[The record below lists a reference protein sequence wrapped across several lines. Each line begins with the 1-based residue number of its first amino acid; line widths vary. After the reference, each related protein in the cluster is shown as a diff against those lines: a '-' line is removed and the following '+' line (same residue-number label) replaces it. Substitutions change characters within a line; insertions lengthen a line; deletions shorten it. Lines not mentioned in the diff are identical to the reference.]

1 MLKKSV
7 FAASFCF
14 FMVRA
19 GFGQSA
25 TIEGIVKDARTREPL
40 AAVNVVLGE
49 YTGTATDGDGKFEI
63 SIAPGQYTV
72 SFYYLGYETLSQAV
86 TATGGENVFLEI
98 NLQETEILSSMVVV
112 SAGKFEQNLGDLT
125 VSMEVLKPN
134 IVENKNTTSMDE
146 AIQQTPGVVIVDNEP
161 QIRSGSGFGFG
172 AGSRVMVLVDD
183 LPILSGD
190 AGRPSWGYL
199 PVENLQ
205 QIEVIKGASSVLY
218 GSSALSGVVNVRT
231 AYPRS
236 APETKITFF
245 SGFYSDP
252 RTEEAKYWDKS
263 PIFNNLNFLH
273 SRIIGNLD
281 LVVGG
286 SFLSDQGHLGPL
298 EGFEETYKLTE
309 VGRAAGDVRGRLNLN
324 LRHRNPAIP
333 GLEYG
338 LNGSW
343 QSSES
348 VTTLLWD
355 SIGTGLYRPY
365 EGGATRTDQILL
377 NIDPFVSFVTHKGT
391 RLSLKGRYYK
401 QENHNSNEQDNFSD
415 VFFGEFQ
422 VQQHF
427 EPLGVKQFTITAGAV
442 GIRTSGEAEL
452 YAGNPEGDGKNDAHN
467 YAGYL
472 QIDKTFFERLTASG
486 GVRYE
491 YFKING
497 DDESKPV
504 FRAGVN
510 YHLARASYLRAS
522 FGQGYRF
529 PTIAEKFIRTAV
541 GSVNIYPNPALQS
554 ETGWNAEVGFKQGYR
569 VDTFRGFVDLAYFRQ
584 EYKDYIEFTFGRW
597 GTIQDP
603 LFGLGFRSVNT
614 GKSRVSGAEVS
625 IMGEGK
631 IGEVLVQAL
640 CGYTYTRPVSLTPD
654 YEYADD
660 VTYLN
665 TSSDTTDY
673 LLKYRM
679 QHLVRADL
687 EFSYAKLTG
696 GVSFRY
702 NSFMK
707 NIDNIFLALDNDP
720 QNPNSLGLLPTG
732 IAEWRRENDDGDYVI
747 DLRVGYKITRHHKL
761 SLVVN
766 NLLNREYTIRPLL
779 IEKPRTVSLQYA
791 FSYNAPN

>member
-14 FMVRA
+14 FVVRA
-19 GFGQSA
+19 GFGQHA

-49 YTGTATDGDGKFEI
+49 NTGTATDGEGRFII
-63 SIAPGQYTV
+63 SVPPGQYTV
-72 SFYYLGYETLSQAV
+72 SFYYLGYETFSRVVTLSA
-86 TATGGENVFLEI
+86 GEKRFLEI
-98 NLQETEILSSMVVV
+98 NLQETEILSSTVVV
-112 SAGKFEQNLGDLT
+112 SAGKFEQNLGELT

-161 QIRSGSGFGFG
+161 QIRSGSGYGFG

-199 PVENLQ
+199 PVENLH

-231 AYPRS
+231 AYPHG

-245 SGFYSDP
+245 SGLYSDP
-252 RTEEAKYWDKS
+252 RTRSAKYWRQN
-263 PIFNNLNFLH
+263 PIFNSLNFLH
-273 SRIIGNLD
+273 SRTIGHLD
-281 LVVGG
+281 LVAGG
-286 SFLSDQGHLGPL
+286 SFLADQGHLGPL
-298 EGFEETYKLTE
+298 QGFRETYDPLD
-309 VGRAAGDVRGRLNLN
+309 VGRAAADVRGRLSLN
-324 LRHRNPAIP
+324 LRHRNPAIA

-338 LNGSW
+338 VKGSW
-343 QSSES
+343 QNSES

-365 EGGATRTDQILL
+365 EGGATRTKQILL
-377 NIDPFVSFVTHKGT
+377 NIDPFISFVTHQGT
-391 RLSLKGRYYK
+391 RFSLKGRYFK
-401 QENHNSNEQDNFSD
+401 QKNHNDNNQNNFSE

-427 EPLGVKQFTITAGAV
+427 EPLGIPQFTMTAGAV
-442 GIRTSGEAEL
+442 GIRTSGEAQL
-452 YAGNPEGDGKNDAHN
+452 YAGNPEGDGKNEAHN

-472 QIDKTFFERLTASG
+472 QLDKTLLDRLSVSG
-486 GVRYE
+486 GIRYE
-491 YFKING
+491 YFRING
-497 DDESKPV
+497 DDESRPV
-504 FRAGVN
+504 YRAGLN

-522 FGQGYRF
+522 YGQGYRF

-541 GSVNIYPNPALQS
+541 GSVNIYPNPDLQS
-554 ETGWNAEVGFKQGYR
+554 ETGWNAEVGFKQGYQI
-569 VDTFRGFVDLAYFRQ
+569 DTFRGFVDLAYFRQ

-597 GTIQDP
+597 GTFQDP

-614 GKSRVSGAEVS
+614 GTSRVSGAEVS
-625 IMGEGK
+625 VMGEGK
-631 IGEVLVQAL
+631 IGAVRIQTL
-640 CGYTYTRPVSLTPD
+640 CGYTYTLPVSLTPKH
-654 YEYADD
+654 EYAPGI
-660 VTYLN
+660 TYLN

-687 EFSYAKLTG
+687 EFNYAKLIG

-707 NIDNIFLALDNDP
+707 NIDNIFLLLDKDAE
-720 QNPNSLGLLPTG
+720 NPNSLGLLPTG
-732 IAEWRRENDDGDYVI
+732 IAEWRRTHNRGDYVI
-747 DLRVGYKITRHHKL
+747 DVRLGYRLSRHHKL

-779 IEKPRTVSLQYA
+779 IEKPRTVSVQYA
-791 FSYNAPN
+791 FSYNAAD